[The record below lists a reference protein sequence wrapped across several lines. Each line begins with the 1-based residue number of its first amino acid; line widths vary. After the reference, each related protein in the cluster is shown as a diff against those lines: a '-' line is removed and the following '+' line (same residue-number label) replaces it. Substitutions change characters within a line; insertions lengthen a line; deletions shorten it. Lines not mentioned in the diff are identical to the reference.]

1 MSLLIKLTCK
11 ISDPFH
17 KYIQIS
23 YFFCL
28 FSQNKISGKIL
39 VKLNLLSEHFNI
51 EKQILYL

>member
-11 ISDPFH
+11 ISGPFH

-23 YFFCL
+23 FFFL